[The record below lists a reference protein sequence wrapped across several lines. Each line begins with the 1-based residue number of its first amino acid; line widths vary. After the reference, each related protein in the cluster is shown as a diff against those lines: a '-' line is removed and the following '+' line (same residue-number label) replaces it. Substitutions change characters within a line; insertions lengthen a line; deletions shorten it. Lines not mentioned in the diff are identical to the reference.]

1 MLLAQREILSLVRLP
16 VPPLQLHRDSSSGK
30 AHWQGMSGDLA
41 RLKGVYSEGGITE
54 LCIEQIH
61 DGPSRGVRQ
70 FNASLAKSRVC
81 VNVRGRPTFPRPAHR
96 VLESLP
102 DQCRE
107 PADPASLLCTRKVGR
122 GRLTISSGCLASLSA
137 AFWRSFSHGAVSLI
151 ESARSWRCKDL
162 RPTCFSQQF
171 CC

>member
-16 VPPLQLHRDSSSGK
+16 VPPLQLHGDSSSGK
-30 AHWQGMSGDLA
+30 AHWQGMSGDFVS
-41 RLKGVYSEGGITE
+41 LKDVYSEGGITE

-61 DGPSRGVRQ
+61 DGPLREGQAVSCFSCEGPGTGECARQ
-70 FNASLAKSRVC
+70 ADFS
-81 VNVRGRPTFPRPAHR
+81 RPAHR
-96 VLESLP
+96 VLENSP
-102 DQCRE
+102 DQRRE
-107 PADPASLLCTRKVGR
+107 PADSASLPCTRKTRR
-122 GRLTISSGCLASLSA
+122 GRPAISSGRLASLSD